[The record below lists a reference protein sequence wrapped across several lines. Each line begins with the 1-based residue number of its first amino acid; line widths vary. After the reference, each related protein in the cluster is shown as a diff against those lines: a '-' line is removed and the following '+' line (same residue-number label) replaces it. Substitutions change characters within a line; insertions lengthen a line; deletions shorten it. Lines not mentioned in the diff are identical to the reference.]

1 VGSGR
6 ANQDPLYL
14 PSTEIYRAPAK
25 PGLYAWYVEPR
36 FTVQDLEWPGDD
48 SDAAAVWLLNETVR
62 FSSFFAQPKVRL
74 SGKAPFETT
83 WRAAISVEGF
93 GSPAP
98 SPNHE
103 QTVGHVLQ
111 TALSESSERLV
122 LTEALNNAI
131 PYFSAPCYI
140 GVATNLNSR
149 LNEHM
154 NSFDRATKTL
164 EAASQQELRDVR
176 ESGPDFGSRAV
187 AAGLSIEELS
197 AWILPFELEPD
208 LTIEQLRHSLE
219 AAEWVLNRTYRPPFG
234 RK

>member
-1 VGSGR
+1 MHL
-6 ANQDPLYL
+6 AA
-14 PSTEIYRAPAK
+14 TEIYRAPAK

-36 FTVQDLEWPGDD
+36 FTVQDLEWPENG
-48 SDAAAVWLLNETVR
+48 SDVAGGWLLDETLR
-62 FSSFFAQPKVRL
+62 FSSFFAQPRVRL

-98 SPNHE
+98 PPDR
-103 QTVGHVLQ
+103 QKAAGQILQ
-111 TALSESSERLV
+111 TALSESRERRVLV
-122 LTEALNNAI
+122 EALNSAI
-131 PYFSAPCYI
+131 PYFAAPCYI

-154 NSFDRATKTL
+154 NSFDRATKSL
-164 EAASQQELRDVR
+164 EAASKQELQEVW

-187 AAGLSIEELS
+187 AAGLSSEELS
-197 AWILPFELEPD
+197 AWILPFELNPP